1 MKCPKCGGKFSPVKN
16 TTVTEENEVY
26 RRRRCKSCGHTF
38 YTIEFQVEENELF
51 MNDWYKALEN
61 ERKEKDE

>member
-38 YTIEFQVEENELF
+38 YTIEFKVEENELF

-61 ERKEKDE
+61 ERKEEDE